1 MNKIKKI
8 TLAISA
14 ILLCLSTTGCYE
26 VINKFKGMFEGD
38 KYCVVSQRGGGSM
51 SCYYLDENLSA
62 KQCEQLATTTDMIAY
77 TTSKRPSYGQVSVEC
92 WKYKD

>member
-1 MNKIKKI
+1 
-8 TLAISA
+8 
-14 ILLCLSTTGCYE
+14 
-26 VINKFKGMFEGD
+26 
-38 KYCVVSQRGGGSM
+38 M